1 MAGRKSVLYDVTP
14 GTVRGSSCRPCGH
27 SPPLPAEVCRVR
39 AGLQM
44 CFKAFYQQPFKCMG
58 QRHWC
63 SLLALIFFHWLP
75 RKIAKVGSPID
86 VLWLTCCQKP
96 LLPTWGKHWIVAN
109 WCLFV
114 WATRV
119 YGFGALNLTSLLKW
133 STPGQLCFSISS
145 YPVGI
150 ETPETHFYLYLG
162 EFERNRHRE
171 TKALQIFFH

>member
-27 SPPLPAEVCRVR
+27 SPLLPAEVCRVR

-119 YGFGALNLTSLLKW
+119 YWVWCSEPYFFAQMEHPW
-133 STPGQLCFSISS
+133 STLLLHLQLPS
-145 YPVGI
+145 GN
-150 ETPETHFYLYLG
+150 
-162 EFERNRHRE
+162 RNSRDSF
-171 TKALQIFFH
+171 LFIFRRVWKK